1 MLTGSSL
8 QVNGWH
14 RYADVRSRFRMRYH
28 STAMNKDIP
37 VSSRSGALRAWY
49 RLPLG
54 RMLAEVELKALAEQ
68 LPTLFGY
75 HLLVIDPPWECCTLK
90 DSRIPHHVIQSVTH
104 LTQPEAGLAGNT
116 ENWPILT
123 DSVDAIVL
131 PHTLELSSDPH
142 QVLREADRS
151 LIPDGHLVIIGFN
164 PFSLWGVRRI
174 LSRNNGRMPWGT
186 RFQSLSRLKDWLGL
200 LGFDTLHSHYLFQRP
215 PVQNK
220 RLLEKLYASRPAG
233 GYGHKLLSATYI
245 LVARKRT
252 VVMTPLLEGQ
262 PKRRQLFPVG
272 IPTSS
277 QGNVRRVG

>member
-1 MLTGSSL
+1 MPGSTTVL
-8 QVNGWH
+8 
-14 RYADVRSRFRMRYH
+14 YASRFFMRYYF
-28 STAMNKDIP
+28 TAMNKDFS
-37 VSSRSGALRAWY
+37 VSSRADALRAWY

-54 RMLAEVELKALAEQ
+54 RMLAETELSALAAQ

-75 HLLVIDPPWECCTLK
+75 HLLVIDPPWERCALN
-90 DSRIPHHVIQSVTH
+90 DSRIPHHVIQSVEP
-104 LTQPEAGLAGNT
+104 LTQSEAGLAGHT

-131 PHTLELSSDPH
+131 PHTLELSTDPH

-151 LIPDGHLVIIGFN
+151 LIPDGHLVILGFN
-164 PFSLWGVRRI
+164 PYSLWGVRRT
-174 LSRNNGRMPWGT
+174 LSRKRNRMPWGA

-215 PVQNK
+215 PVQNM
-220 RLLEKLYASRPAG
+220 RLLEKLYSSRPASS
-233 GYGHKLLSATYI
+233 YGSKLLSATYL

-262 PKRRQLFPVG
+262 SRRRQLFPVG
-272 IPTSS
+272 IPSSS
-277 QGNVRRVG
+277 QGNVRRIG

>member
-1 MLTGSSL
+1 MNTDFSLTY
-8 QVNGWH
+8 
-14 RYADVRSRFRMRYH
+14 RAD
-28 STAMNKDIP
+28 
-37 VSSRSGALRAWY
+37 ALRGWY

-54 RMLAEVELKALAEQ
+54 RMLAEAELEALAAQ

-75 HLLVIDPPWECCTLK
+75 HLLVIDPPWEYCALK
-90 DSRIPHHVIQSVTH
+90 DSRIPHHVIQSVEP
-104 LTQPEAGLAGNT
+104 LTQPRADLAGHT
-116 ENWPILT
+116 ESWPILT

-131 PHTLELSSDPH
+131 PHTLELSTDPH

-151 LIPDGHLVIIGFN
+151 LIPDGHLVILGFN
-164 PFSLWGVRRI
+164 PYSLWGLRRM
-174 LSRNNGRMPWGT
+174 LSRKGKRMPWGA

-220 RLLEKLYASRPAG
+220 RFLEKLYASRPARSEG
-233 GYGHKLLSATYI
+233 RRLLSATYI

-252 VVMTPLLEGQ
+252 VVMTPILEGQ
-262 PKRRQLFPVG
+262 PQRRQLFPVG
-272 IPTSS
+272 IPSSS

>member
-1 MLTGSSL
+1 MAGCGTVLCAL
-8 QVNGWH
+8 Q
-14 RYADVRSRFRMRYH
+14 YFMRYYF
-28 STAMNKDIP
+28 TAMNKDIP
-37 VSSRSGALRAWY
+37 VSSRAAALRAWY

-54 RMLAEVELKALAEQ
+54 RMLAETELSALAAQ

-75 HLLVIDPPWECCTLK
+75 HLLVIDPPWERCALK
-90 DSRIPHHVIQSVTH
+90 DSRIPHHVIQSVDP
-104 LTQPEAGLAGNT
+104 LTQPVAALAGHT
-116 ENWPILT
+116 ESWPILT

-131 PHTLELSSDPH
+131 PHTLELSADPH

-151 LIPDGHLVIIGFN
+151 LIPDGHLVILGFN
-164 PFSLWGVRRI
+164 PYSLWGLRRT
-174 LSRNNGRMPWGT
+174 LSRKRNRMPWGA

-215 PVQNK
+215 PVQNV

-233 GYGHKLLSATYI
+233 SYGSRLLSATYI

-262 PKRRQLFPVG
+262 SQRRRLFPVG
-272 IPTSS
+272 IPSSS